1 MADAQIQLY
10 KYTNTQLQHIYNC
23 WQYISNTNIYI
34 GEYMYKFNLYI
45 GIGYILP
52 TIVRYMSIGGCTYA
66 YIRPPTDIY
75 PPIVSS
81 ICPKPIHKFNW
92 HIFPNCWQ
100 YISNIQIN
108 IQMYI
113 LENANSPNLRP
124 KAAQTLVVKTSS
136 KTASERLQLVPGN
149 PRFIL

>member
-1 MADAQIQLY
+1 MFVRQIVPQNFLGQGYKKIYSQMADAQIQLY

-52 TIVRYMSIGGCTYA
+52 TIGRYMSIGGCTYA

-81 ICPKPIHKFNW
+81 I
-92 HIFPNCWQ
+92 
-100 YISNIQIN
+100 
-108 IQMYI
+108 
-113 LENANSPNLRP
+113 
-124 KAAQTLVVKTSS
+124 
-136 KTASERLQLVPGN
+136 
-149 PRFIL
+149 